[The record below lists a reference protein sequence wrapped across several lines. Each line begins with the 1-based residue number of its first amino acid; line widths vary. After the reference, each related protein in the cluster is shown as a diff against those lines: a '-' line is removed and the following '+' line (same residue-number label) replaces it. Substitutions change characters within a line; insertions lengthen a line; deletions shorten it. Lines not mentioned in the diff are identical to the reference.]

1 MDRSAGFT
9 HDCIHFHSGWARIL
23 LSFITGSLLSRPPS
37 DRFSGTRVFAY
48 KLANGAPSGMAANT
62 ARRITDLLYGRNYA
76 RIVSKLDFYSRYR
89 KLYQFIYLVF
99 VRIRRSDLHFK

>member
-1 MDRSAGFT
+1 MDSSAGFT
-9 HDCIHFHSGWARIL
+9 HDCINFNRGWVRIF
-23 LSFITGSLLSRPPS
+23 LSFITGSLLSSLTS
-37 DRFSGTRVFAY
+37 DRFWRTHVFTD
-48 KLANGAPSGMAANT
+48 KFSNGAPSGMAANT
-62 ARRITDLLYGRNYA
+62 ARGITNLLYGRNYA